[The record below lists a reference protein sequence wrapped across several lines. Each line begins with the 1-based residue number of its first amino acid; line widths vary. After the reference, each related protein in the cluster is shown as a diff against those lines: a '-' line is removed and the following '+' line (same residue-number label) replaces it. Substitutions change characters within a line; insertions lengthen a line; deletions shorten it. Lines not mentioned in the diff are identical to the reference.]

1 MVSYGLGMGFVSCGD
16 NPRYKTTHWV
26 VVPILCLQN
35 AIGSGLSAPTNSIDG
50 ILAATASPAI
60 SYQIGQ
66 YFKVLAHKN
75 QITGGKDELTAG
87 QETAHILA
95 HAILGAAV
103 AAAGGNDALA
113 GGLAAAG
120 AEATAPILSQ
130 WLYGKNPADLT
141 ADEKATISAIAGL
154 TGAATGVTVGGSM
167 ADVAQGDQA
176 GHIAVDNNTEF
187 GDKIREYI
195 NDTKRYWHTEKEAKD
210 NLDVIRNVA
219 VNLIGDGLDSVVGL
233 ADYSIDSLNA
243 LVYCTGV
250 TPNLCNQMQ
259 ATLDPKN
266 KAALDSIK
274 AVFDTRTY
282 IQFYELLDKAAHGDL
297 QAREAAGELL
307 AAVLITKKVNLNVG
321 KVSKAGKGTNATIN
335 NGTTGTVWDSVKATQ
350 PNYPGSVIPKSF
362 EMTLPNGQK
371 VWIHGNATE
380 HIAEYA
386 QFKAKDY
393 TPEAVRLSSQQQLNS
408 LQGALNSATKNGVE
422 YNKLIT
428 IDGWELKLAPPRQL
442 GELPAVIHARP
453 VK

>member
-141 ADEKATISAIAGL
+141 ADEKATVSAIARL
-154 TGAATGVTVGGSM
+154 TGAATGVAVGGSM
-167 ADVAQGDQA
+167 ADVAQGNQA
-176 GHIAVDNNTEF
+176 GHTAVDNNAL
-187 GDKIREYI
+187 I
-195 NDTKRYWHTEKEAKD
+195 NSKGESK
-210 NLDVIRNVA
+210 
-219 VNLIGDGLDSVVGL
+219 
-233 ADYSIDSLNA
+233 LNA
-243 LVYCTGV
+243 QERKINEKLKKAGV
-250 TPNLCNQMQ
+250 QNADDYQRKYDACKTDACRQQVKKDYIEATEQASKIILDLYRNGQLSTEESMILLTSYASKMMQ
-259 ATLDPKN
+259 
-266 KAALDSIK
+266 
-274 AVFDTRTY
+274 
-282 IQFYELLDKAAHGDL
+282 G
-297 QAREAAGELL
+297 AGESQNGLSTPIFNMDAQRWTPSGVIANPDFQQITL
-307 AAVLITKKVNLNVG
+307 SNLVQKMKQSGSSEQQIAMQVLRYQI
-321 KVSKAGKGTNATIN
+321 AGQAI
-335 NGTTGTVWDSVKATQ
+335 
-350 PNYPGSVIPKSF
+350 GSYS
-362 EMTLPNGQK
+362 M
-371 VWIHGNATE
+371 
-380 HIAEYA
+380 
-386 QFKAKDY
+386 
-393 TPEAVRLSSQQQLNS
+393 
-408 LQGALNSATKNGVE
+408 VE
-422 YNKLIT
+422 QV
-428 IDGWELKLAPPRQL
+428 D
-442 GELPAVIHARP
+442 V
-453 VK
+453 